1 MDKGFKEPAGGL
13 MIVSEFAIRICPQSP
28 QLATD
33 ESSTLCAYF
42 RVLSSTGVGFARTQ
56 TTHNNGAFSATR

>member
-33 ESSTLCAYF
+33 AVMK
-42 RVLSSTGVGFARTQ
+42 VLHSVLTSEF
-56 TTHNNGAFSATR
+56 